1 MMKLYKETRQHGVA
15 SAVLGAI
22 GMLAWLIPLF
32 GLITS
37 VPAIMLGV
45 YAFDND
51 KDNFAI
57 AGLALGI
64 LSLILTII
72 RSGLV
77 YLNG

>member
-1 MMKLYKETRQHGVA
+1 MKLYKETRQHGIA
-15 SAVLGAI
+15 SAVLGTIGMATWLVPVLGLIVTIPAI
-22 GMLAWLIPLF
+22 G
-32 GLITS
+32 
-37 VPAIMLGV
+37 LGI

-64 LSLILTII
+64 LGFVLTIL

-77 YLNG
+77 YFYG